1 MQTGGISVDNIGLIG
16 TGNMGGML
24 AEVMLEQ
31 NSVPPER
38 LYIYNRSV
46 ERNKN
51 FQASYP
57 LVHAAGSIK
66 ELLAGTDV
74 IFICVRPKQYGP
86 LLHELKKYLTMEHIV
101 ATITSPVL
109 LEDLERLP
117 ARRVV
122 RTVPTIANK
131 TGTAPLLLTF
141 GSHWTE
147 KEKVVFREWLGTFS
161 DPVPLTD
168 KTLRVSSDIVSC
180 GPAFMSYLLQ
190 CFIEAAADETDIEY
204 GEAEKLAE
212 KMMMAYGRLLSEKHY
227 SLPELC
233 QKVNVP
239 GGVTG
244 EGLEV
249 LSRLSAGMFEELIG
263 RTHQK
268 YEDDKEEMASLF
280 VEE

>member
-1 MQTGGISVDNIGLIG
+1 MENIGLIG

-24 AEVMLEQ
+24 ADVLLQ
-31 NSVPPER
+31 QSSVPPEN
-38 LYIYNRSV
+38 LYIYNRTN
-46 ERNKN
+46 ERNRD

-66 ELLAGTDV
+66 ELLACTDLV
-74 IFICVRPKQYGP
+74 FICVRPKQYGP
-86 LLHELKKYLTMEHIV
+86 LLNELKKYLTMEHIL

-147 KEKVVFREWLGTFS
+147 KEKEVFRQWLTTFS
-161 DPVPLTD
+161 DPVPVTD
-168 KTLRVSSDIVSC
+168 RTLRVSSDIISC

-190 CFIEAAADETDIEY
+190 CFIDAAAEETEIEY
-204 GEAEKLAE
+204 NDAEMLAE
-212 KMMMAYGRLLSEKHY
+212 KMMTAYGRLLSEKHY

-244 EGLEV
+244 EGLKV
-249 LSRLSAGMFEELIG
+249 LSRFSGGMFEELIG

-268 YEDDKEEMASLF
+268 YEEDKEEMAVLF
-280 VEE
+280 EEE